1 MPTNEL
7 LTITLYELQFV
18 CFEQFERSLTRF
30 PWNKIMNTT
39 TKYEVKCKL
48 KKGDEVVVLTG
59 KSKGE
64 KGKVDRIDK
73 KKGRIFVGGVNISKR
88 HTKPSGAK
96 EGGIVDKVMSLDVS
110 NVALV
115 DPKSGKATKIGYK
128 MENEKK
134 VRFAKDSGRTL
145 T

>member
-1 MPTNEL
+1 M
-7 LTITLYELQFV
+7 
-18 CFEQFERSLTRF
+18 
-30 PWNKIMNTT
+30 
-39 TKYEVKCKL
+39 
-48 KKGDEVVVLTG
+48 VVLTG

-88 HTKPSGAK
+88 HTKPGGAK
-96 EGGIVDKVMSLDVS
+96 EGGIVDKVMSLHVS

-128 MENEKK
+128 MENNKK
-134 VRFAKDSGRTL
+134 VRVAKDSGRTL
-145 T
+145 S

>member
-1 MPTNEL
+1 MKLE
-7 LTITLYELQFV
+7 
-18 CFEQFERSLTRF
+18 
-30 PWNKIMNTT
+30 

-64 KGKVDRIDK
+64 KGKVDRVDK
-73 KKGRIFVGGVNISKR
+73 KKGRIYVGGVNISKR
-88 HTKPSGAK
+88 HTKPSGAQ
-96 EGGIVDKVMSLDVS
+96 EGGIVDKVMSLHVS

-128 MENEKK
+128 MENDKK

-145 T
+145 S